1 MSLHVLA
8 RHLASEGRGPDTEL
22 VHMTRGEINGLQG
35 LAVAN
40 GGSLTIN
47 PQTGLVEAGWLG
59 NILRSPI
66 AQTLA
71 GAALT
76 VLSGGAINP
85 MMSAAIVGGVTGVAT
100 GSVKDGLVAGLGAW
114 SGAGLAKGVMGLS
127 GLPDKASVA
136 SKAASAEANAMGPGK
151 PISSGRA
158 GPGQMTP
165 VVEGPLP
172 AGANTPPS
180 YRDIVKTTGEAITSA
195 VKSAPS
201 TMSSGI
207 DRATS
212 GLGNI
217 IGTGESGTA
226 AREAFWKDYK
236 IPILATGASL
246 LMNESQAGNNPQA
259 TTWQDQIIAPNTN
272 SFDPNWS
279 AHRAGTNISYRA
291 PADTSERNYFTAKE
305 GGLMGL
311 ANGGEA
317 NGPVEAMSL
326 QNYVGQNT
334 GYPMANQ
341 NTPSYS
347 SGQIAN
353 PIVQNVL
360 SLPGDGNMD
369 PYTGEE
375 RFAAGGQ
382 AGRML
387 HNLSGMYGNAM
398 HSN

>member
-1 MSLHVLA
+1 
-8 RHLASEGRGPDTEL
+8 
-22 VHMTRGEINGLQG
+22 MTRGEINGLQG

-59 NILRSPI
+59 NILKSPI
-66 AQTLA
+66 TQTLA

-76 VLSGGAINP
+76 ILSGGAINP
-85 MMSAAIVGGVTGVAT
+85 MWSAAIVGGVTGVAT

-114 SGAGLAKGVMGLS
+114 SGAGMARGVMGAS
-127 GLPDKASVA
+127 GLPDKASVVPKEA
-136 SKAASAEANAMGPGK
+136 GANAVVPGRPTSFGGDPRMRGLVPPAEA
-151 PISSGRA
+151 
-158 GPGQMTP
+158 
-165 VVEGPLP
+165 PLP
-172 AGANTPPS
+172 AAYKPTS
-180 YRDIVKTTGEAITSA
+180 YKDIINSTGEAITDA

-217 IGTGESGTA
+217 IGMGESGTA

-279 AHRAGTNISYRA
+279 ARRAGTNISDRA

-326 QNYVGQNT
+326 QDYVGQNT

-341 NTPSYS
+341 NTPSYA

>member
-1 MSLHVLA
+1 
-8 RHLASEGRGPDTEL
+8 
-22 VHMTRGEINGLQG
+22 MTRGEINGLQG

-66 AQTLA
+66 TQTLA

-76 VLSGGAINP
+76 ILSGGAINP
-85 MMSAAIVGGVTGVAT
+85 MVSAAIVGGVTGVAT
-100 GSVKDGLVAGLGAW
+100 GSVKDGLTAGLGAW
-114 SGAGLAKGVMGLS
+114 SGAGMARGVMGL
-127 GLPDKASVA
+127 PDKTSVVPKKEVVPGRPASLGG
-136 SKAASAEANAMGPGK
+136 GPSRPGSVPPVESPLK
-151 PISSGRA
+151 P
-158 GPGQMTP
+158 T
-165 VVEGPLP
+165 
-172 AGANTPPS
+172 S
-180 YRDIVKTTGEAITSA
+180 YKDIINSTGEAITSA

-279 AHRAGTNISYRA
+279 ARRAGTNISDRA

-326 QNYVGQNT
+326 QDYVGQNT